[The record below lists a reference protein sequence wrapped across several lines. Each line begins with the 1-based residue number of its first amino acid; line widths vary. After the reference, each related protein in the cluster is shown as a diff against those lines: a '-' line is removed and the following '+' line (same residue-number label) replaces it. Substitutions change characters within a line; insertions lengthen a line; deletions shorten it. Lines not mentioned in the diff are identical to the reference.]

1 MRVYYFEMTD
11 TYGGE
16 SNYSWVHRFKVE
28 AKSFHG
34 ALCKLSREVGCNFKK
49 TYDNRWDAKNACIC
63 LFDISDD
70 EYGIQEYSFKSI

>member
-28 AKSFHG
+28 AKSLHG
-34 ALCKLSREVGCNFKK
+34 ALCKLSREVGYNFN
-49 TYDNRWDAKNACIC
+49 YDGLRYNAKNACIC

-70 EYGIQEYSFKSI
+70 EYDIQKYSFKSI